1 MAAGVIGI
9 KLDKDDEVV
18 ACLPVSKMTDN
29 LAIFTENGIGKQTN
43 IKDFPLQGR
52 GGKGTIAYKP
62 TDSTGLVVSGALV
75 ESSDNLLVVGDNT
88 TICIS
93 ATDIP
98 TLSKSA
104 IGNMLI
110 KDNKVLS
117 ITKL

>member
-1 MAAGVIGI
+1 M
-9 KLDKDDEVV
+9 
-18 ACLPVSKMTDN
+18 
-29 LAIFTENGIGKQTN
+29 
-43 IKDFPLQGR
+43 
-52 GGKGTIAYKP
+52 
-62 TDSTGLVVSGALV
+62 VSGALV